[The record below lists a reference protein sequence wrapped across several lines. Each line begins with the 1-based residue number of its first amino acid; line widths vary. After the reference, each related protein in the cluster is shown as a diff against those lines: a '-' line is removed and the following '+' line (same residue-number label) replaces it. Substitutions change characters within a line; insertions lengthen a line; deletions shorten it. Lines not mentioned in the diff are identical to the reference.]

1 MENEKEIHISSTC
14 DCSFHISLRDIIDI
28 GLKPS
33 IQNATTI
40 IAASLLNT
48 ALFGNYT
55 VDFLFMIGN
64 VFTIARDLLLYE
76 TYKIISQEAI
86 SASIKMKEK
95 DARGF
100 ILQENPCEL
109 LQQAIESQSY
119 MYNSF
124 DIGLLHQVS
133 REAYGIY
140 VKEFYKNGESY
151 SGAESSM
158 PFLSC
163 INYNGD
169 GTIIS
174 SGKDTVMIVLQ
185 QGQQVPNMGVLKQFD
200 VGFKNTVKDKDKD
213 DYQLQLGNRLGFF
226 NSKKV
231 NINNT
236 LVFNRIGKTEAFS
249 RYYIG
254 RNRFFR

>member
-1 MENEKEIHISSTC
+1 
-14 DCSFHISLRDIIDI
+14 
-28 GLKPS
+28 
-33 IQNATTI
+33 
-40 IAASLLNT
+40 
-48 ALFGNYT
+48 
-55 VDFLFMIGN
+55 
-64 VFTIARDLLLYE
+64 
-76 TYKIISQEAI
+76 
-86 SASIKMKEK
+86 
-95 DARGF
+95 
-100 ILQENPCEL
+100 
-109 LQQAIESQSY
+109 

-200 VGFKNTVKDKDKD
+200 VGFQNTVKDKDKVRLRHSAD
-213 DYQLQLGNRLGFF
+213 IILEETVSLDEHFYDIIESFLLYCDNKVFVSPICLEMKHIYYNSSLQLH
-226 NSKKV
+226 SD
-231 NINNT
+231 
-236 LVFNRIGKTEAFS
+236 
-249 RYYIG
+249 
-254 RNRFFR
+254 